1 WETYLKNDFYPFLL
15 PKSYDDVESVAV
27 ENWRDFLKN
36 EPFRVNVQNQLF
48 ITIVQDSVVQN
59 QLANVLFRRIIER
72 AHKMLLGIRF
82 DIPNNI
88 EVTDRVSDEF
98 YSYFQDVAKQNTL
111 IYEKV
116 FATMKTQQTLKG
128 IQGFVIEYLIYFLD
142 KENYLPSMRTR
153 E

>member
-48 ITIVQDSVVQN
+48 ITIVQDSIVQN

-72 AHKMLLGIRF
+72 AHKNAKKFHVYVVLPLLPDF
-82 DIPNNI
+82 DNTNSVQAVLYFIMINH
-88 EVTDRVSDEF
+88 
-98 YSYFQDVAKQNTL
+98 YSKD
-111 IYEKV
+111 
-116 FATMKTQQTLKG
+116 LKM
-128 IQGFVIEYLIYFLD
+128 QA
-142 KENYLPSMRTR
+142 N
-153 E
+153 